1 MFFTRTYP
9 RLVRQGL
16 ALAFDLDTIPTPLR
30 SQFDPLDT
38 AIDKF
43 IGESDFAA

>member
-9 RLVRQGL
+9 RLLRQGL
-16 ALAFDLDTIPTPLR
+16 ALAFDPDAISTPLR
-30 SQFDPLDT
+30 SQFDCLDT

-43 IGESDFAA
+43 IGGSDLAA